1 MHEQNPMNQI
11 WPKCTKSSK
20 TPIFL
25 WCENFRRMHEKC
37 INACNLIKKKEKTC
51 LTLGFRRKPLKLWPR
66 KRPKKKKRVR
76 RNRREKQRNSEKG
89 LSDSYYFFFLK
100 KNEIRMV
107 GRNQDRNWNSLKNRL
122 DWLKEIGKESSKP
135 ESFNLKLEFSF
146 SFSID
151 QKTNLINRILKK
163 QNFWKIWKIFL

>member
-11 WPKCTKSSK
+11 WPKCTKSSE

-66 KRPKKKKRVR
+66 KRPQKKKRVR

-89 LSDSYYFFFLK
+89 LSDSYLLFKKKKKMKFEWSEGIRTGIEIHLK
-100 KNEIRMV
+100 IGSIDRKKS
-107 GRNQDRNWNSLKNRL
+107 GRNRA
-122 DWLKEIGKESSKP
+122 SSRV
-135 ESFNLKLEFSF
+135 LA
-146 SFSID
+146 
-151 QKTNLINRILKK
+151 
-163 QNFWKIWKIFL
+163 